1 MRERP
6 DGADLLAIAR
16 EVLRKE
22 LLPLL
27 PEDKAYGALMIA
39 NAMGIA
45 ERQLRNGTEP
55 QEAERQALSTLLQ
68 RDGELMALNR
78 ELAARIRQGVLDDS
92 AEARGLLWEATVQ
105 RVRESAPKALA
116 GGAGGSRT
124 RGEGR

>member
-6 DGADLLAIAR
+6 DGAELLAIAR

-27 PEDKAYGALMIA
+27 PKDKAYSALMIA

-45 ERQLRNGTEP
+45 ERQLRNGTGP
-55 QEAERQALSTLLQ
+55 QEEERRALSTLLR
-68 RDGELMALNR
+68 RDGELLALNR
-78 ELAARIRQGVLDDS
+78 EFAARIRQGVFDDS

-105 RVRESAPKALA
+105 RVRESAPKALP
-116 GGAGGSRT
+116 R
-124 RGEGR
+124 

>member
-27 PEDKAYGALMIA
+27 PKDKAYEALMIA

-45 ERQLRNGTEP
+45 ERQLQQGDVP
-55 QEAERQALSTLLQ
+55 QQEEKSGLAVLLASQAELAK
-68 RDGELMALNR
+68 LNR
-78 ELAARIRQGVLDDS
+78 EFSTRIRRGDFDDNAS
-92 AEARGLLWEATVQ
+92 AQALLWEATVQ
-105 RVRESAPKALA
+105 RVRESAPKALVA
-116 GGAGGSRT
+116 YKLK
-124 RGEGR
+124 

>member
-6 DGADLLAIAR
+6 DGAELLAIAR

-27 PEDKAYGALMIA
+27 PKDKAYDALMIA

-45 ERQLRNGTEP
+45 ERQLQQGDVP
-55 QEAERQALSTLLQ
+55 QQKEKAELAALLDTQA
-68 RDGELMALNR
+68 ELAELNR
-78 ELAARIRQGVLDDS
+78 EFAARIRRGEFDDS
-92 AEARGLLWEATVQ
+92 AKAKALLWDATVQ

-116 GGAGGSRT
+116 NYGQK
-124 RGEGR
+124 